1 MWEGKMAKATAS
13 TKSLRWEEI
22 SFSAPVPGGA
32 PDKSRMLLKLL
43 THRAKDLLIPAAKHS
58 VCLFE
63 QNMFKGLDTFFLSF
77 RVVF

>member
-32 PDKSRMLLKLL
+32 PDKSRMLLQLL
-43 THRAKDLLIPAAKHS
+43 AHRAKDLLTPAAKH
-58 VCLFE
+58 
-63 QNMFKGLDTFFLSF
+63 T
-77 RVVF
+77 VFV